1 MMRKRVVW
9 GAVVAAVALAGAAL
23 AQEQILKGVGAILL
37 TKAVANQLN
46 RGINAVMGRNGV
58 KAQSTKVVPIVS
70 VGEGVRVGAA
80 QVMGS
85 SWVVQKVEAVAQLEA
100 NLMGSARAKILV
112 PVSDINV
119 TRGIKQVT
127 GVGVSAIID
136 LKL

>member
-127 GVGVSAIID
+127 GVGVSSIID

>member
-1 MMRKRVVW
+1 MKKWFIGVSL
-9 GAVVAAVALAGAAL
+9 VVAIVGGGVL
-23 AQEQILKGVGAILL
+23 AQEQILKGVGAVVL
-37 TKAVANQLN
+37 TKALANQLN
-46 RGINAVMGRNGV
+46 KGINSIMGRNGIR
-58 KAQSTKVVPIVS
+58 AQSTKVVPIVS
-70 VGEGVRVGAA
+70 VGEGIRVGAA

-85 SWVVQKVEAVAQLEA
+85 PWLVKKVEAVAQIEA

>member
-1 MMRKRVVW
+1 MAYWRR
-9 GAVVAAVALAGAAL
+9 
-23 AQEQILKGVGAILL
+23 ERILKGIGAIVL
-37 TKAVANQLN
+37 TKALANELN
-46 RGINAVMGRNGV
+46 KGINSVMGRNGI
-58 KAQSTKVVPIVS
+58 KAQSTKVVPIIS
-70 VGEGVRVGAA
+70 VGEGLRVGAA

-85 SWVVQKVEAVAQLEA
+85 PWLVKKVEAVAQLEA

-112 PVSDINV
+112 PVSDVNV

>member
-1 MMRKRVVW
+1 MKRFIGVALVV
-9 GAVVAAVALAGAAL
+9 AVVVGGVL
-23 AQEQILKGVGAILL
+23 AQEQILKGIGAIAL
-37 TKAVANQLN
+37 TKALANELN
-46 RGINAVMGRNGV
+46 KGINTVMGRNGI
-58 KAQSTKVVPIVS
+58 KAQSTKVVPIIS
-70 VGEGVRVGAA
+70 VGEGLRVGAA

-85 SWVVQKVEAVAQLEA
+85 PSLVKKVEAVAQLEA

-112 PVSDINV
+112 PVSDVNV

>member
-1 MMRKRVVW
+1 MKRFIGVALVV
-9 GAVVAAVALAGAAL
+9 AVVVGGVL
-23 AQEQILKGVGAILL
+23 AQEQILKGIGAIAL
-37 TKAVANQLN
+37 TKALANELN
-46 RGINAVMGRNGV
+46 KGINTVMGHNGI
-58 KAQSTKVVPIVS
+58 KAQSTKVVPIIS
-70 VGEGVRVGAA
+70 VGEGLRVGAA

-85 SWVVQKVEAVAQLEA
+85 PSLVKKVEAVAQLEA

-112 PVSDINV
+112 PVSDVNV

>member
-1 MMRKRVVW
+1 VW